1 MSLFL
6 VLIRLPILPLLIID
20 VIVVTPLMQLRK
32 RLLEETVSN
41 KLTPTL

>member
-20 VIVVTPLMQLRK
+20 ITVATPLTQLRK
-32 RLLEETVSN
+32 HLLEEIVSN